1 MAVFLCPKLRI
12 TIVNAQYVSNACII
26 RSIQNC
32 QLYQSDFK
40 LLKRLE
46 KELWCTITEHSSP
59 PPAQETQSPLVFYPL
74 LVIFSGDNQDYH
86 EQFEL
91 AVKIIITIGLYE
103 PAVITGKKTK
113 KQLPSELAKPIKL
126 NISTI
131 VVVLSGHCRH
141 PHQTIGTSSPSML
154 LTHTLDLPNSRCV

>member
-91 AVKIIITIGLYE
+91 AVKIIITTGLLYE
-103 PAVITGKKTK
+103 PAVITEKNNNYQVSWPNPSSSTSQ
-113 KQLPSELAKPIKL
+113 QL
-126 NISTI
+126 I

-141 PHQTIGTSSPSML
+141 HHQTIGTVHLAHLCS
-154 LTHTLDLPNSRCV
+154 